1 MTKSQKLAELT
12 NLLFKI
18 DDKIK
23 IAKKQSNDLT
33 NYFSLLLP
41 AIVIKAQIEA
51 LNWVFDEDHFN
62 KCPCCG
68 SDKVYLTSAI
78 HCSHCAVTTEI

>member
-41 AIVIKAQIEA
+41 SIVIKAQIEA
-51 LNWVFDEDHFN
+51 LNWTFEDERNTKNNDI
-62 KCPCCG
+62 KTK
-68 SDKVYLTSAI
+68 SS
-78 HCSHCAVTTEI
+78 